1 MNSDKRFNND
11 KWTESLRQRMDNY
24 SEPLP
29 VGLWEEIE
37 AEMSEFDIRTDSE
50 TFLKKEVLPDSAE
63 NPNPKVISIWRKWQ
77 SIAAAAAVMLAVSS
91 ISVWY
96 WLHESDSVNEMIL
109 ANETIKDN
117 DNLLMSAN
125 TDIKKVAALNE
136 GVISD
141 DASVE
146 GNYSRL
152 SGKTADVVS
161 SRADSYNTDVNLQ
174 MAEVYSS
181 DSLNDEGFAKHAI
194 ENQREHDDE
203 SYAVSDDT
211 NSDSK
216 KKKRID
222 MMKAD
227 RETVKRNSYLAMS
240 GSKGRNR
247 DSHNGFEIGLSA
259 GNIPYSASENFSGLS
274 RLASTRALPQ
284 TNDVVI
290 SEVAGGSASYSQVL
304 FNNRDQKATTDVK
317 HDMPVTVGASVKWN
331 WNDKWAL
338 ESGLTYTMLSSELHS
353 GGKSYME
360 EKQKLHYIGIP
371 LKVHRSVWNNKM
383 FSFYASAGGMMEK
396 CVSGTLE
403 TVYVTGNTEKSK
415 ENTDLD
421 IKPLQWSVMASVGAQ
436 VNFCRIASIYIEPG
450 VAYYFDDNSGVM
462 TIRKDHPLNFNLQ
475 LGLRFNLNK

>member
-1 MNSDKRFNND
+1 MNSDKRFDND
-11 KWTESLRQRMDNY
+11 KWTESLRRRMDNY

-29 VGLWEEIE
+29 AGLWEGIE
-37 AEMSEFDIRTDSE
+37 AELSEFDIRRDPE
-50 TFLKKEVLPDSAE
+50 TFSRKKVLSDYAE
-63 NPNPKVISIWRKWQ
+63 KPNPKVISIWRKWQ

-96 WLHESDSVNEMIL
+96 WSHESDSAEEMIL
-109 ANETIKDN
+109 ANEAIKDN

-125 TDIKKVAALNE
+125 TETQKVSALNE
-136 GVISD
+136 
-141 DASVE
+141 SVMPDGGSAE
-146 GNYSRL
+146 RNYSHIG
-152 SGKTADVVS
+152 GKTTDVVS
-161 SRADSYNTDVNLQ
+161 LSADSYNSEVNFHIADVD
-174 MAEVYSS
+174 SS
-181 DSLNDEGFAKHAI
+181 DSLNSEDFVKYAVEKEI
-194 ENQREHDDE
+194 EHDDE
-203 SYAVSDDT
+203 SYTVSEDI
-211 NSDSK
+211 NSDNIK
-216 KKKRID
+216 KRRID

-240 GSKGRNR
+240 ESKVRSG
-247 DSHNGFEIGLSA
+247 DSHNGFQIGLLA
-259 GNIPYSASENFSGLS
+259 GNTPYSASENFSGLS

-290 SEVAGGSASYSQVL
+290 SEVAGGAASYSQVL

-317 HDMPVTVGASVKWN
+317 HAIPVTFGASVKWN

-396 CVSGTLE
+396 CISGTLE
-403 TVYVTGNTEKSK
+403 TVYVTGTEKSK

-436 VNFCRIASIYIEPG
+436 VNFSRVASVYIEPG
-450 VAYYFDDNSGVM
+450 VAYYFDDKSGVM